1 MLSCHLICFRHFGQV
16 DLPVTTPLSTG
27 NRTMQT
33 FAKLPQSPP
42 MIITNKRS
50 TDEKKIL

>member
-1 MLSCHLICFRHFGQV
+1 MLSCHLICFRHFGQI
-16 DLPVTTPLSTG
+16 DLPATTLLSFG

-42 MIITNKRS
+42 KIIMKKRS
-50 TDEKKIL
+50 PDEKKLL

>member
-1 MLSCHLICFRHFGQV
+1 MLSYHLICFRHFGQV